1 MHPTFIFI
9 SNYMPTKIW
18 GRRDTCICM
27 AESLHYK
34 PETTTTLL
42 IDYTTIQKKKMKG
55 EKIPQNYEFKLLSL
69 NLL

>member
-1 MHPTFIFI
+1 
-9 SNYMPTKIW
+9 
-18 GRRDTCICM
+18 M

-42 IDYTTIQKKKMKG
+42 IDYTTIQKKKKKPKG